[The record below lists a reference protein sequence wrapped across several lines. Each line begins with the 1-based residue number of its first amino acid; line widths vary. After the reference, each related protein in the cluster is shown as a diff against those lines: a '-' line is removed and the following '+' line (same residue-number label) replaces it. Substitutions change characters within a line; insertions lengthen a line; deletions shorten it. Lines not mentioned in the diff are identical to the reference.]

1 MKKSE
6 IHLLKE
12 LDQVIDL
19 LFSIKSQNNMMFS
32 NLCEEGVKTIKKK
45 GKIIFF
51 GNGGSAAD
59 AQHLATE
66 LTCKFKINR
75 KPLPGIALTTDTSAL
90 TAIGND
96 YSFNQIFSRQLDALG
111 KRGDLAIAITTS
123 GNSKNLVEA
132 AKISKKKG
140 IKIFALSGNKG
151 GKLKKHVNG
160 VIKVPSE
167 VTSQIQVA
175 EILIGQMFC
184 SYLEDF
190 FFKKR

>member
-1 MKKSE
+1 MWWRG
-6 IHLLKE
+6 
-12 LDQVIDL
+12 
-19 LFSIKSQNNMMFS
+19 QNYQ
-32 NLCEEGVKTIKKK
+32 KK

-66 LTCKFKINR
+66 LTCKFKIKR

-96 YSFNQIFSRQLDALG
+96 FSYNQVFSRQLEALG

-123 GNSKNLVEA
+123 GNSNNLIEA
-132 AKISKKKG
+132 AKTSKRKG
-140 IKIFALSGNKG
+140 IKIFSLSGNKG
-151 GKLKKHVNG
+151 GRIKNYVDGVVN
-160 VIKVPSE
+160 VPSKIP
-167 VTSQIQVA
+167 SQIQVA

-184 SYLEDF
+184 GYLEEF
-190 FFKKR
+190 FFKK